1 MKTLARRGDRAEL
14 LRRIRNVRPES
25 HCRWGKMTVHQMVC
39 HLTDCFRMTTGDKAV
54 ADASSLHQ
62 RTIVKWIALY
72 APLRWPTGLDTRPEV
87 DQQSGGTAP
96 ADFASDLADLEAQI
110 ELVSALGRE
119 FTWPRHPIFGRMSRA
134 AWLRWGYL
142 HVDHHLRQFGA

>member
-1 MKTLARRGDRAEL
+1 MKTLARPGDKAEL

-25 HCRWGKMTVHQMVC
+25 RRRWGHMNAHQMVC
-39 HLTDCFRMTTGDKAV
+39 HLTDCFHMTTGDKAV
-54 ADASSLHQ
+54 RDASGFHQ

-72 APLRWPTGLDTRPEV
+72 APLRWPPGLQTRPEV

-96 ADFASDLADLEAQI
+96 ADFASDVADLEAQL
-110 ELVSALGRE
+110 ELVSALGTD

-134 AWLRWGYL
+134 AWLRWAYL
-142 HVDHHLRQFGA
+142 HVDHHLRQFGV